1 MLNNK
6 CPNCGGLVNFDIS
19 KGQLKCES
27 CDSLF
32 LPEKYES
39 MTGAKEYAENAA
51 YSMSI
56 FTCPNCGGSIASNEM
71 EAVEYCLYCGSFVT
85 LESQIENVRKP
96 DYILPFTKT
105 KEECKKAYAKM
116 ISRKLYAPKE
126 FRDPDFME
134 SFKGIYIPYWT
145 YDFECGP
152 DVELD
157 GESESRDGDY
167 LVKQNYSIKCNIDA
181 SVEGICYDASSSF
194 DDDISGRLIPFDD
207 EKLVPFKA
215 PYMFGFF
222 ADTADISE
230 DVYLEDASEF
240 ARDEIWDRVVTDPQ
254 VTEGHPVRP
263 SDKKFDST
271 FKMKS
276 NTYLSMIPI
285 WFLTWRK
292 KDRVA
297 YSVMNGDNGE
307 MYAEIPVDI
316 KRYLLF
322 SLLLAFPIFAVLN
335 LTTFSAASM
344 LKISMVLALMMVFL
358 YTFQLDRIV
367 RKVLHVDD
375 KGYTSVHE
383 DEEEIASKVSDN
395 FVVTLVKCIG
405 SCIKPTGF
413 WGIIIGA
420 IVLFAALEY
429 VIIGGALL
437 IVVAIVYI
445 FFRIG
450 KNRRLLQDHTVWLDV
465 LGSLISLVLSAIM
478 LIADP
483 AGDEFYYFAAIVC
496 IVGVG
501 LSAAMSMR
509 RYNELATRPLP
520 RFFEREAGGEN

>member
-1 MLNNK
+1 MVNR
-6 CPNCGGLVNFDIS
+6 CPNCGGLVNYDIS
-19 KGQLKCES
+19 EGQLKCES

-32 LPEKYES
+32 MPDKYES
-39 MTGAKEYAENAA
+39 MTGAEENAENAE

-96 DYILPFTKT
+96 DYILPFSKT
-105 KEECKKAYAKM
+105 KEECKKAYSKM
-116 ISRKLYAPKE
+116 ISRKIYAPKE
-126 FRDPDFME
+126 FRNADFLE
-134 SFKGIYIPYWT
+134 AFKGIYIPYWT

-152 DVELD
+152 EVKLN

-167 LVKQNYSIKCNIDA
+167 IVKQNYSIKCNVDG

-194 DDDISGRLIPFDD
+194 DDDISGRIIPFDD

-240 ARDEIWDRVVTDPQ
+240 ARDEIWDRVVSDTQ

-263 SDKKFDST
+263 SDKKFDSI

-276 NTYLSMIPI
+276 NTYLSMIPV

-307 MYAEIPVDI
+307 MYSEIPVDI

-322 SLLLAFPIFAVLN
+322 SLLLAIPIFAILN
-335 LTTFSAASM
+335 LFTFSAATM
-344 LKISMVLALMMVFL
+344 LKISMVLALLMVFL

-395 FVVTLVKCIG
+395 FIASLVKGMVSGVKLLGI
-405 SCIKPTGF
+405 

-420 IVLFAALEY
+420 VALFAALEY

-437 IVVAIVYI
+437 AVSAVVYL

-450 KNRRLLQDHTVWLDV
+450 KNRKFLNDFTVWLDV
-465 LGSLISLVLSAIM
+465 LGSLVSFALSAVM

-501 LSAAMSMR
+501 LSAALSMR
-509 RYNELATRPLP
+509 RYNDLATRPLP
-520 RFFEREAGGEN
+520 RFFDREAGGEN